1 MPSSASYPIC
11 RIDWRPD
18 QLVRL
23 ALPVLAALAI
33 YAICVSGLPL
43 GLQAVLT
50 PVAVLYAW
58 VNYRRHAGQSVF
70 QLESTA
76 CGALWVSGQD
86 HRQRLEGPVWRDWGY
101 LVELSGRSNGNKL
114 AWFWLVARTDSAS
127 LRQLRLLSKAH
138 DKKAAAAMPSIIT
151 NPVL

>member
-18 QLVRL
+18 PLVSL
-23 ALPVLAALAI
+23 GLPVLAALAI
-33 YAICVSGLPL
+33 YAIFVSGLSS
-43 GLQAVLT
+43 GLQGALISGT
-50 PVAVLYAW
+50 TLYAW
-58 VNYRRHAGQSVF
+58 VSYRRYAGQSVI

-101 LVELSGRSNGNKL
+101 LVELSGRSNGNKRT
-114 AWFWLVARTDSAS
+114 WFWLVARTDSAS